1 MALAGRGGKE
11 RFLMIDFDVPLLTH
25 ESRLLRLR
33 DAAGERGL
41 VAVGV
46 GRACGRGF
54 QMLHRFAAPGDWLAA
69 TGVNVV
75 FVYPAESARH
85 VQDALSVMAA
95 RYRGKPC
102 LLLDEAG
109 LFFGRAQPV
118 HRLRAMR
125 FDRQFTCIETAMI
138 SVRDAGWDSQLCD
151 FLIRAGE
158 DAAQPAGNC
167 A

>member
-1 MALAGRGGKE
+1 
-11 RFLMIDFDVPLLTH
+11 MIDFDVPLLTH
-25 ESRLLRLR
+25 ESRRLRLR
-33 DAAGERGL
+33 EAAGERGL

-46 GRACGRGF
+46 GRAGGRGF
-54 QMLHRFAAPGDWLAA
+54 QMLHRFAASGDWLEAG
-69 TGVNVV
+69 GVNVV

-109 LFFGRAQPV
+109 QFFGRALPV

-125 FDRQFTCIETAMI
+125 FDRQFACIETAMI
-138 SVRDAGWDSQLCD
+138 SVRDADWDSRLCD

-158 DAAQPAGNC
+158 GAA
-167 A
+167 